1 MDPISVKMARAALI
15 WLAIGFVFGAL
26 MLSDA
31 SIPGNWRAWFAPT
44 HGHIL
49 FVGWF
54 LQFAVGIAY
63 WLLPRQR
70 TDERP
75 FGYQETVA
83 FLGFLVLNTA
93 LVLRVI
99 AEPAPRIGYLEMLYN
114 EVLVVSAVLHV
125 VAIGIVVTQL
135 WGRIIPR
142 PARRNRNKPESTNSS
157 S

>member
-1 MDPISVKMARAALI
+1 MDPISVKMVRAALI
-15 WLAIGFVFGAL
+15 WLAIGFIFGAL

-31 SIPGNWRAWFAPT
+31 SIPGSWRAWFAPT
-44 HGHIL
+44 HGHVL

-75 FGYQETVA
+75 LGYQETAALLA
-83 FLGFLVLNTA
+83 FLILNVA
-93 LVLRVI
+93 LVLRVV

-114 EVLVVSAVLHV
+114 EALVVSAVLHV

-142 PARRNRNKPESTNSS
+142 PVRRNRNKSESTSS
-157 S
+157 SS